1 MSDDWEPEDLEL
13 EAAMLA
19 LKPGEFRELHGA
31 VVVCGKDGTRERLAA
46 SSMRS
51 SPTMFQSVVSRT
63 WRA

>member
-31 VVVCGKDGTRERLAA
+31 VVVCGKDGARAVMSAEA
-46 SSMRS
+46 
-51 SPTMFQSVVSRT
+51 
-63 WRA
+63 WRALRGEE